1 MERPKWIMWQEQG
14 KWHGHP
20 EGSPDRVIQAA
31 SFDELQFK
39 VQQSQ
44 EVVKTVREIPR
55 IERPGVGGLNLEA
68 PRYVLSQEHGKWRGH
83 LQGYPTYAA
92 QGDSFDEVQFKL
104 VQICN
109 DLISGK
115 STTIRKAA

>member
-1 MERPKWIMWQEQG
+1 MWQDQG

-20 EGSPDRVIQAA
+20 EVSPEGAIQAA

-39 VQQSQ
+39 VQQTQ
-44 EVVKTVREIPR
+44 EVAKNVRELPR
-55 IERPGVGGLNLEA
+55 IERPDSGGFNLEA

-83 LQGYPTYAA
+83 LHGYPTYAA

-109 DLISGK
+109 ELISGG
-115 STTIRKAA
+115 SATIRKAA